1 MGVVG
6 LVGFITSTWI
16 ASLTNL
22 EVTLELLI
30 LLCLKPKGNYPMI
43 NIALSTVPDG
53 NEIKA
58 AAFSLKSHSFPGQDG
73 LSCSLFHA
81 ARDIVGDTIIRAI
94 QHLFH
99 SGKILR
105 VTNIFFLY
113 LIFKCNPPVTFGDF
127 RPINMLFSTYK
138 IISKILR
145 SLNGSHNRDRLNT
158 PQDIDKH

>member
-1 MGVVG
+1 MDCFSNQFRGHAGVVDP
-6 LVGFITSTWI
+6 
-16 ASLTNL
+16 SLFETEGQL
-22 EVTLELLI
+22 SDDQH
-30 LLCLKPKGNYPMI
+30 C
-43 NIALSTVPDG
+43 ALSMVPDS
-53 NEIKA
+53 NEIKV
-58 AAFSLKSHSFPGQDG
+58 AAFSLKSHSFPGQDR

-81 ARDIVGDTIIRAI
+81 ARDIVGDTVIRAV

-113 LIFKCNPPVTFGDF
+113 LIFKCNPSVTFGDF

-145 SLNGSHNRDRLNT
+145 SLNGSHSIDHLNT